1 MILINQIFREYI
13 DVLYDENTVSKY
25 KFVINLETYFVNK
38 TLDISPEDTNLP
50 SSRKSVII
58 RDVCT
63 VSKFKFVINIK

>member
-1 MILINQIFREYI
+1 MILINQVFREYI
-13 DVLYDENTVSKY
+13 DVLYDENIVSKY